1 MVNAAMKCVV
11 VVGAVVALAA
21 VVAAGNEEERGLTI
35 RGLESPFSVGEAEE
49 LTMRRFEAWA
59 KDLEREYAHEE
70 EKMSRFAIF
79 KENMEYATKANE
91 KAIEEGRSLRLGAT
105 QFADLTVDEF
115 SARLLN
121 YVPDNDRLAMKALAT
136 KERDA
141 LGGITHMYRSA
152 ASFVKKIFGWSGD
165 DEDDDEPDAGKKLPK
180 AWDWRDH
187 KAVTSVKNQ
196 GMCGSCW
203 AFSAVAAVEGIWAI
217 TTGQLVSLS
226 EEEIVQCNFDD
237 DFGCNG
243 GQMQN
248 AFKWIA
254 ANGIDKYS
262 AYNYTSGGGVTGSC
276 KNDKIKEHFASIGG
290 FKDVAANDPHA
301 MKLAVSKQ
309 PVSIAIDAANQDFMM
324 YTSGVLSSATCGTS
338 LDHGVLVVGW
348 GQEESSDGKP
358 AEEYWIVKNSWGDS
372 WGEDGYV
379 RMKKLNRKQSP
390 GECGMYMD
398 ASFPT
403 ASSSAIIE
411 DAKIIDEDEKETLDD
426 TVFFGGGAISEM

>member
-1 MVNAAMKCVV
+1 
-11 VVGAVVALAA
+11 
-21 VVAAGNEEERGLTI
+21 
-35 RGLESPFSVGEAEE
+35 
-49 LTMRRFEAWA
+49 MREQ
-59 KDLEREYAHEE
+59 
-70 EKMSRFAIF
+70 
-79 KENMEYATKANE
+79 

-152 ASFVKKIFGWSGD
+152 VSFVKKIFGWSGD

-324 YTSGVLSSATCGTS
+324 YTSGVLSSAYCGTS

-358 AEEYWIVKNSWGDS
+358 AEEYWFVIHMPFFRSRTHTCSYTLPVPPIVTTTSHHLRPVSHTYICVCVCMRTFSSVVSLLCDLSSRIVKNSWGDS

-411 DAKIIDEDEKETLDD
+411 DAKKIDEDEKETLDD

>member
-1 MVNAAMKCVV
+1 
-11 VVGAVVALAA
+11 
-21 VVAAGNEEERGLTI
+21 
-35 RGLESPFSVGEAEE
+35 
-49 LTMRRFEAWA
+49 MREQ
-59 KDLEREYAHEE
+59 
-70 EKMSRFAIF
+70 
-79 KENMEYATKANE
+79 

-324 YTSGVLSSATCGTS
+324 YTSGVLSSAYCGTS

-358 AEEYWIVKNSWGDS
+358 AEEYWYVIHMPFFRSRTHTCSYKLPVPRIVTTTSPHLRPVSHIYIYICVCVCMRTFSSVVSLLCDLSSRIVKNSWGDS

-411 DAKIIDEDEKETLDD
+411 DAKKIDEDEKETLDD